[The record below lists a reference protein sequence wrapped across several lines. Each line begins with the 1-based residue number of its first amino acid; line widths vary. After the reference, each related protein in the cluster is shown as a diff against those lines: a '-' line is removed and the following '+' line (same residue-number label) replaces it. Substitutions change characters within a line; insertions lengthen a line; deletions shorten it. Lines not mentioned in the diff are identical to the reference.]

1 VKELNAKLFDH
12 VIPERLLHMSISAPS
27 AGIEYDYERLEL
39 FGEYYMMLIYPH
51 HPVNGF
57 SGDAFLKYLSSIY
70 VFVTNPTQNESSL
83 HIIRQRII
91 NNKAL
96 MQHAFR
102 SHLPEFIQAKPFVLR
117 SWQPPNFVVAPSS
130 PKGSNLDAS
139 GGCSAIIHTQS
150 SNENECNAGPLDDSK
165 SFPTLQAVPI
175 TQESLETA
183 ENLRLNKRTRKQKQQ
198 DERNVQWLG
207 DKVLS
212 PWCTSD

>member
-1 VKELNAKLFDH
+1 M
-12 VIPERLLHMSISAPS
+12 I
-27 AGIEYDYERLEL
+27 
-39 FGEYYMMLIYPH
+39 LIYPH
-51 HPVNGF
+51 HSVKGF

-83 HIIRQRII
+83 HIARQRII

-102 SHLPEFIQAKPFVLR
+102 SRLPEFIQAKPFVLR

-130 PKGSNLDAS
+130 PKSSNLDVS
-139 GGCSAIIHTQS
+139 GGRSAVIHTQS
-150 SNENECNAGPLDDSK
+150 SIENDCHTEPLEDSK
-165 SFPTLQAVPI
+165 SFPLQAVPI

-183 ENLRLNKRTRKQKQQ
+183 ENQRPNKRTKKQRQQ

-212 PWCTSD
+212 PWQISD